1 MVKSYRVA
9 AALLGLSLFLVK
21 IHEYWNWNVYEK
33 AQKTC
38 EEEESNP

>member
-9 AALLGLSLFLVK
+9 AALLGLSLFLVR
-21 IHEYWNWNVYEK
+21 IHEYWNVYEK